1 MMASQQAIYLLGAGV
16 LGDGLG
22 AFRDG
27 VLGQFTGQKE
37 SDAGLH
43 LPGSDGGAFVV
54 LRQTARLGGNS
65 LEDVVHERVHD
76 GHGLRGDASV
86 GVDLLQDLV
95 DVDGEGLLALAVLL
109 LLVGSADGLLG
120 LAGLLDGF
128 TGAWW
133 GHGCERVVDCES
145 ESDRMTCCGLRGE
158 FIYPGERS
166 MSARPMG
173 SLPALSASL

>member
-1 MMASQQAIYLLGAGV
+1 MIHLLGAGV

-43 LPGSDGGAFVV
+43 LSGSDGGAFVV
-54 LRQTARLGGNS
+54 LRQTARLGRNS

-86 GVDLLQDLV
+86 GVDLLQHLV
-95 DVDGEGLLALAVLL
+95 DVNGERFLALAVLL
-109 LLVGSADGLLG
+109 LLVRGSDGLLG
-120 LAGLLDGF
+120 LAGLLHGF

-133 GHGCERVVDCES
+133 GHGWS
-145 ESDRMTCCGLRGE
+145 ELDSCDLDEWIKRNDSVQL
-158 FIYPGERS
+158 
-166 MSARPMG
+166 ARR
-173 SLPALSASL
+173 A